1 MWTFKLFSIFFLFL
15 IISVATSLDTSLT
28 FVFILM
34 YFIRTKSSKWG
45 EESEVNTHCTLHRND
60 SNHKSLVL
68 HPGNAIHLPHG
79 REEMKGEMKGD
90 ERRNPSTVGSIL
102 PSQWF
107 QESALWPHHSATFH
121 KAWAIRS
128 HVRARSAQ
136 MRKIGWT
143 SCVPIQETGNSS
155 GFLAKQPTHH
165 SILP

>member
-15 IISVATSLDTSLT
+15 IISCYIFGHILD
-28 FVFILM
+28 FRV
-34 YFIRTKSSKWG
+34 YF
-45 EESEVNTHCTLHRND
+45 N
-60 SNHKSLVL
+60 VL
-68 HPGNAIHLPHG
+68 HSYKNIKVRGGKWSKYTLYSSQEWLQPQVPGSPPRKCRTPAPWTRGN
-79 REEMKGEMKGD
+79 
-90 ERRNPSTVGSIL
+90 ERRDGRNPSTVGSIL

-128 HVRARSAQ
+128 HVRARAAQ
-136 MRKIGWT
+136 MSKVGWT